1 MSTDNEKPT
10 EPTAKE
16 APKQRS
22 AVQDEPPM
30 PAGDEAQVHAVQ
42 RARELFRIGDYA
54 GVKETIAPLLAS
66 KNPAMVDAANELQK
80 RITVDPVQI
89 GFLMVCFGV
98 IVTIALVYFG
108 H

>member
-10 EPTAKE
+10 EATAKD
-16 APKQRS
+16 APKQRN
-22 AVQDEPPM
+22 AVLDDPPM
-30 PAGDEAQVHAVQ
+30 PTGDEAQVHAIQ
-42 RARELFRIGDYA
+42 HARELFRIGDYA
-54 GVKETIAPLLAS
+54 GVKETISPLLAS
-66 KNPAMVDAANELQK
+66 KNPLMVDAANELQR

-89 GFLMVCFGV
+89 GFLMACFGV